1 MSRHK
6 HSSLAVFLKDSND
19 PRQRG
24 VFLRYPLLELQQCR
38 RAGEAAMPADGQLV
52 PRGDAKGTYQWE
64 PFLSDPRQAE
74 GSVISESSRGIG
86 PVSFVHEPCVTPLE
100 TERATWR
107 NFMGA
112 AF

>member
-1 MSRHK
+1 MTPDREEC
-6 HSSLAVFLKDSND
+6 SSDT
-19 PRQRG
+19 
-24 VFLRYPLLELQQCR
+24 PLLELQQCR